1 MRHSDHIVRVC
12 RQAGWI
18 VLIGW
23 LSLGEWRVLRQLAFQ
38 LPASL
43 DFVLVNVQGVLVG
56 TPVSKSWQQR
66 FLATGGVTALDP
78 LTGSRLHS
86 LMWFALLS
94 LLAANLL
101 LFALMRRKG
110 ATQQQSLYTVI
121 AFGFAHLVLAYRLEY
136 PWDALDSLLFL
147 LFGYHASRQRSLLAF
162 MPWLL
167 LGTFNH
173 ETVLYIPAWYLLAAI
188 DRARPLR
195 DVKRD
200 AITALGCLAAIGG
213 AILFLREHFYRGQ
226 PALPPQSFEPSL
238 PVIGNHQHVA
248 HNLNQLLHAD
258 WHAGR
263 GFISLGFLG
272 STVLLL
278 WLALTRK
285 HVTAAWWSLGVLVSI
300 VVFGYV
306 NETRHYLILV
316 AFWFA
321 YACGPAVAAAEPH
334 ADVAH

>member
-1 MRHSDHIVRVC
+1 VRVW
-12 RQAGWI
+12 RQAGWLG
-18 VLIGW
+18 LIGW

-43 DFVLVNVQGVLVG
+43 EFVLVNVQGVLVG

-66 FLATGGVTALDP
+66 FLAPGCVAALDT

-86 LMWFALLS
+86 LMLFALLS

-110 ATQQQSLYTVI
+110 ASSLQSLYIVI
-121 AFGFAHLVLAYRLEY
+121 AFGFTHLVLAYRLEY
-136 PWDALDSLLFL
+136 PWDALDGLLFL
-147 LFGYHASRQRSLLAF
+147 LFGYHASRQRALLAF
-162 MPWLL
+162 TPWLL
-167 LGTFNH
+167 LGALNH
-173 ETVLYIPAWYLLAAI
+173 ETVLYIPAWYLLAAV
-188 DRARPLR
+188 DRARPFSE
-195 DVKRD
+195 VKRD
-200 AITALGCLAAIGG
+200 ALTAVACLAAIGG
-213 AILFLREHFYRGQ
+213 AILYLRDRFYRGK
-226 PALPPQSFEPSL
+226 PDLPPQSFEPSL
-238 PVIGNHQHVA
+238 PVIGNHQHVV
-248 HNLNQLLHAD
+248 HNLNQLLRVD

-272 STVLLL
+272 ATGLLL

-285 HVTAAWWSLGVLVSI
+285 HLTAAWWSLGVLVSI

-321 YACGPAVAAAEPH
+321 YACGPAEPH
-334 ADVAH
+334 ADATH